1 MTKYKVTLTKEEYE
15 ELMSI
20 VNKGSHASQQ
30 YRTAYILLNSDQG
43 EYGCLFQPKS
53 IPVIQSK
60 SIPF

>member
-20 VNKGSHASQQ
+20 VNKGSHTSQQ

-43 EYGCLFQPKS
+43 EYGDKISGRHISQ
-53 IPVIQSK
+53 V
-60 SIPF
+60 